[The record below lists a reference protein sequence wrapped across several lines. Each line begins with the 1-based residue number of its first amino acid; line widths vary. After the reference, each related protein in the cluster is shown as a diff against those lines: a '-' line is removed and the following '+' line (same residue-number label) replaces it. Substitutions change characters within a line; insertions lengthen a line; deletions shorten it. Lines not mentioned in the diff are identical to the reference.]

1 MDIGFALN
9 YQHVVE
15 VDITPNGDK
24 HTWAWVGP
32 GISNIGKD
40 NSESTSEDAYYNGG
54 GNTETDVTGVNAKY
68 SVEGHRLIGDPFQDY
83 VASIED
89 GIGAARKTR
98 YRVTDPTGKCIEAPC
113 TILDIAANG
122 PNGAANEKASFKCSL
137 SRSDVATVVADAAG
151 VLLPESVTVA
161 QEVTVAANKSA
172 AAIKPSVLPEGAS
185 TRCLFA
191 IEDTAI
197 ARVSMDG
204 VVTGLKAGETRLAV
218 KCAAKPS
225 VSTVVKV
232 TVSAS

>member
-15 VDITPNGDK
+15 VDTTPNGDK
-24 HTWAWVGP
+24 RTWAWVGP
-32 GISNIGKD
+32 GISDISKD
-40 NSESTSEDAYYNGG
+40 NSESTSEDAYSNGG

-113 TILDIAANG
+113 TVLDIAANG

-137 SRSDVATVVADAAG
+137 SRFDVATVVTDAAG

>member
-1 MDIGFALN
+1 MLA
-9 YQHVVE
+9 
-15 VDITPNGDK
+15 
-24 HTWAWVGP
+24 
-32 GISNIGKD
+32 
-40 NSESTSEDAYYNGG
+40 
-54 GNTETDVTGVNAKY
+54 
-68 SVEGHRLIGDPFQDY
+68 
-83 VASIED
+83 
-89 GIGAARKTR
+89 
-98 YRVTDPTGKCIEAPC
+98 
-113 TILDIAANG
+113 
-122 PNGAANEKASFKCSL
+122 
-137 SRSDVATVVADAAG
+137 SRSDVATVVTDAAG

>member
-15 VDITPNGDK
+15 VDTTPNGDK
-24 HTWAWVGP
+24 RTWAWVGP
-32 GISNIGKD
+32 GISDISKD

-68 SVEGHRLIGDPFQDY
+68 SVEGHRLIGDLFQDY

-113 TILDIAANG
+113 TVLDIAANG

-137 SRSDVATVVADAAG
+137 SRSDVATVVTDAAG

-172 AAIKPSVLPEGAS
+172 EAVKPSVLPEGAS

>member
-15 VDITPNGDK
+15 VDTTPNGDK
-24 HTWAWVGP
+24 RTWAWVGP
-32 GISNIGKD
+32 GISDISKD

-68 SVEGHRLIGDPFQDY
+68 GVEGHRLIGDPFQDY
-83 VASIED
+83 VASVED
-89 GIGAARKTR
+89 GTGAARKTR

-113 TILDIAANG
+113 TVLDIAANG

-137 SRSDVATVVADAAG
+137 SRSGVATVVTDAAG

>member
-15 VDITPNGDK
+15 VDTTPNGDK
-24 HTWAWVGP
+24 RTWAWVGP
-32 GISNIGKD
+32 GISDISKD

-98 YRVTDPTGKCIEAPC
+98 YRVPAPPGKCIEAPC
-113 TILDIAANG
+113 TVLDIAANG

-137 SRSDVATVVADAAG
+137 SRSDVATVVTDAAG
-151 VLLPESVTVA
+151 VHLPESVTVA

>member
-15 VDITPNGDK
+15 VDVTPNGDK
-24 HTWAWVGP
+24 RTWAWVGP
-32 GISNIGKD
+32 GISDIGKD
-40 NSESTSEDAYYNGG
+40 NDESTSEDAYYNNG
-54 GNTETDVTGVNAKY
+54 GNAKTDVTGVAKKY

-89 GIGAARKTR
+89 GIGSERETS
-98 YRVTDPTGKCIEAPC
+98 YRITDPTGKCVEAPC
-113 TILDIAANG
+113 TVLDIAAEG
-122 PNGAANEKASFKCSL
+122 PNGAANEKTSFSCTL
-137 SRSDVATVVADAAG
+137 ARSGTPVVVTDAAG
-151 VLLPESVTVA
+151 TLLPESVTVT
-161 QEVTVAANKSA
+161 QEVTVAASVPA
-172 AAIKPSVLPEGAS
+172 AAIKASVLPEGAS
-185 TRCLFA
+185 KRLLFA
-191 IEDTAI
+191 IEDTSI

-218 KCAAKPS
+218 KCASKPS

>member
-15 VDITPNGDK
+15 VDVTPNGDK
-24 HTWAWVGP
+24 RTWAWVGP
-32 GISNIGKD
+32 GISDIGKD
-40 NSESTSEDAYYNGG
+40 NDESTSEDAYYNNG
-54 GNTETDVTGVNAKY
+54 GNAKTDVTGVAKKY

-89 GIGAARKTR
+89 GIGSERETS
-98 YRVTDPTGKCIEAPC
+98 YRITDPTGKCVEAPC
-113 TILDIAANG
+113 TVLDIAAEG
-122 PNGAANEKASFKCSL
+122 PNGAANEKTSFSCTL
-137 SRSDVATVVADAAG
+137 ARSGTPVVVTDAAG
-151 VLLPESVTVA
+151 TLLPESVTVT
-161 QEVTVAANKSA
+161 QEVTVAASVSA
-172 AAIKPSVLPEGAS
+172 AAIKASVLPEGAS
-185 TRCLFA
+185 KRLLFA
-191 IEDTAI
+191 IEDTSI

-218 KCAAKPS
+218 KCASKPS

>member
-15 VDITPNGDK
+15 VDVTPNGDK
-24 HTWAWVGP
+24 RTWAWVGP
-32 GISNIGKD
+32 GISDISKD
-40 NSESTSEDAYYNGG
+40 NDESTSEDAYYNNG
-54 GNTETDVTGVNAKY
+54 GNAKTDVTGVAKKY

-89 GIGAARKTR
+89 GIGSERETS
-98 YRVTDPTGKCIEAPC
+98 YRITDPTGKCIEAPC
-113 TILDIAANG
+113 TVLDIAAEG
-122 PNGAANEKASFKCSL
+122 PNGAANEKTSFSCTL
-137 SRSDVATVVADAAG
+137 ARSGTPVVVTDAAG
-151 VLLPESVTVA
+151 TLLPESVTVT

-172 AAIKPSVLPEGAS
+172 AAIKASVLPEGAS
-185 TRCLFA
+185 KRLLFA
-191 IEDTAI
+191 IEDTSI

-218 KCAAKPS
+218 KCASKPS

>member
-15 VDITPNGDK
+15 VDTTPNGDK
-24 HTWAWVGP
+24 RTWAWVGP
-32 GISNIGKD
+32 GISDISKD

-98 YRVTDPTGKCIEAPC
+98 YRVTDPTGRCIEAPC
-113 TILDIAANG
+113 TVLDIAANG

-137 SRSDVATVVADAAG
+137 SRSDVATVVTDAAG

>member
-15 VDITPNGDK
+15 VDTTPNVDTR
-24 HTWAWVGP
+24 TWAWVGP
-32 GISNIGKD
+32 GISDISKD
-40 NSESTSEDAYYNGG
+40 NNESTSEDAYYNGG

-68 SVEGHRLIGDPFQDY
+68 SVEGHRLIGAPFQDY

-113 TILDIAANG
+113 TVLDIAANG
-122 PNGAANEKASFKCSL
+122 PNGTANEKTSFKCSL
-137 SRSDVATVVADAAG
+137 SRSDVATVVTDAAG

-232 TVSAS
+232 TVSVS

>member
-15 VDITPNGDK
+15 VDTTPNGDK
-24 HTWAWVGP
+24 RTWAWVGP
-32 GISNIGKD
+32 GISNISKD

-113 TILDIAANG
+113 TVLDIAANG
-122 PNGAANEKASFKCSL
+122 PNGAANEKAGFKCSL
-137 SRSDVATVVADAAG
+137 SRSDVATVVTDAAG

-161 QEVTVAANKSA
+161 QDVTVAANKSA

-191 IEDTAI
+191 IEDTDI

-204 VVTGLKAGETRLAV
+204 VVTGLKAGKTRLAV
-218 KCAAKPS
+218 KCASKPS
-225 VSTVVKV
+225 VSTVVDV

>member
-15 VDITPNGDK
+15 VDTTPDGDK
-24 HTWAWVGP
+24 RHWAWVGP

-54 GNTETDVTGVNAKY
+54 GNTKTDVTGVSAKY
-68 SVEGHRLIGDPFQDY
+68 SVEGHRLIGDEFQDY

-89 GIGAARKTR
+89 GIGAERETT

-113 TILDIAANG
+113 TVLDIAANG
-122 PNGAANEKASFKCSL
+122 PNGAANEKTSFKCSL
-137 SRSDVATVVADAAG
+137 SRSGVATVVTPAAG
-151 VLLPESVTVA
+151 TLLPESVNVA
-161 QEVTVAANKSA
+161 QEVTVAVNKTA
-172 AAIKPSVLPEGAS
+172 AAVKPSVLPEGAS

-191 IEDTAI
+191 IEDTSI
-197 ARVSMDG
+197 ARVAADG
-204 VVTGLKAGETRLAV
+204 TVTGVKAGKTRLAV

-225 VSTVVKV
+225 VSAVVDV